1 MPPLK
6 MSLQPIMMGILRHIL
21 TLIAGFIVAK
31 GLVTEDTAQGAVG
44 LIIGLIGVFWSA
56 QDKQQPKAPA
66 PNIPS
71 QTPNIQAPVP
81 VPATEPINTPVQ
93 IKPPLPPPKPAEV
106 TICRDSGFELSERS
120 LKNLQGVHPKLVQC
134 VELALSLSTM
144 DFAVIE
150 GLRTEARQKEM
161 IALGK
166 SWVPRSKHQDGL
178 AVDLMAVPADGS
190 SEWDAPHYD
199 LINAAMQ
206 EASGRLG
213 IRLTWGGVWK
223 QRDLVHF
230 QIEGV

>member
-1 MPPLK
+1 MK
-6 MSLQPIMMGILRHIL
+6 VNSQPVLMGILRHIL

-31 GLVTEDTAQGAVG
+31 GLVSEDTAQGAVG

-56 QDKQQPKAPA
+56 QDKQQPPKAPT
-66 PNIPS
+66 PNIIT
-71 QTPNIQAPVP
+71 QAPNIQAPAQ
-81 VPATEPINTPVQ
+81 ATEPINTPVQ
-93 IKPPLPPPKPAEV
+93 IKPRLPTPKTAEAP
-106 TICRDSGFELSERS
+106 ICRDSGFELSERS
-120 LKNLQGVHPKLVQC
+120 RKNLQGVHPKLVQC

-166 SWVPRSKHQDGL
+166 SWVQRSKHQDGL

-206 EASGRLG
+206 EAAGRLG
-213 IRLTWGGVWK
+213 IRLTWGGTWK
-223 QRDLVHF
+223 MRDLVHF
-230 QIEGV
+230 QMEGF

>member
-1 MPPLK
+1 MK
-6 MSLQPIMMGILRHIL
+6 VNSQPILMGILRHIL

-31 GLVTEDTAQGAVG
+31 GLVSEDTAQGAVG

-56 QDKQQPKAPA
+56 QDKQPPQKAPTPNILNQA
-66 PNIPS
+66 PNI
-71 QTPNIQAPVP
+71 QVP
-81 VPATEPINTPVQ
+81 APATEPINTPVQ
-93 IKPPLPPPKPAEV
+93 IKPPLPQPKPAEA

-120 LKNLQGVHPKLVQC
+120 QKNLQGVHPKLVQC

-166 SWVPRSKHQDGL
+166 SWVQRSRHQDGL
-178 AVDLMAVPADGS
+178 AVDLMAVPSDGS

-206 EASGRLG
+206 EAAGRLG
-213 IRLTWGGVWK
+213 IRLTWGGTWK
-223 QRDLVHF
+223 MRDLVHF
-230 QIEGV
+230 QLEGF